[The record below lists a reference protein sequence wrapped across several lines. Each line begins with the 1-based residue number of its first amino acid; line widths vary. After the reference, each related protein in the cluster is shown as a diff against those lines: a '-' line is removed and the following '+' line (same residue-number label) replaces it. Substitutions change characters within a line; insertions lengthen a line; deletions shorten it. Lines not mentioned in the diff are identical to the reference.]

1 MTPPQHLSF
10 FTAASMRAMLSR
22 VGFDVVSLT
31 HPSKKV
37 PVSLIGYQLQR
48 MVGLTP
54 RRIPLLNRFSVP
66 VNLWDAMRVVARKR

>member
-1 MTPPQHLSF
+1 
-10 FTAASMRAMLSR
+10 
-22 VGFDVVSLT
+22 VVSLT

-66 VNLWDAMRVVARKR
+66 VNLWDAMRVIARKR